1 MTIYEKI
8 ATVLGWTVDECR
20 TFSLPTLRELV
31 RGTGAEKDIT
41 AIMNGSE
48 YLTDETR
55 QVDDATFN
63 DTPQDKQNDEPDT
76 NVALKRA
83 LKRFKR

>member
-31 RGTGAEKDIT
+31 RGTEAERNIT

-48 YLTDETR
+48 YLTDETH
-55 QVDDATFN
+55 QVDD
-63 DTPQDKQNDEPDT
+63 DTPQDKQNDEPD
-76 NVALKRA
+76 VALKRA